1 LLICII
7 LFHYD
12 INHSFAH
19 VLLFQ
24 HAVIAIYINMACSLL
39 IQSNE
44 NIAQIYKHPF
54 RMHRRSELRCV
65 SCMEHWV
72 LPESKTKLLIVEIDD
87 AFRRHLVERLHME
100 NFKVY
105 EACQETEAK
114 QILQRKIIDVVLLGM
129 REFKQGGLMFLK
141 TIKEI
146 KPLIEVILMTPAE
159 GITLF
164 ASIQA
169 MKLGAFDELHIP
181 FDMKKLIERIT
192 AARQR
197 KQEREKAKKTIIQ
210 DKPQDSD
217 A

>member
-1 LLICII
+1 
-7 LFHYD
+7 
-12 INHSFAH
+12 
-19 VLLFQ
+19 
-24 HAVIAIYINMACSLL
+24 
-39 IQSNE
+39 
-44 NIAQIYKHPF
+44 
-54 RMHRRSELRCV
+54 
-65 SCMEHWV
+65 MEHWV

-129 REFKQGGLMFLK
+129 REFKQGGLTLLK
-141 TIKEI
+141 SIKEI

-197 KQEREKAKKTIIQ
+197 KHEREKAKKTNIQ
-210 DKPQDSD
+210 DKPQASD

>member
-1 LLICII
+1 
-7 LFHYD
+7 
-12 INHSFAH
+12 
-19 VLLFQ
+19 
-24 HAVIAIYINMACSLL
+24 
-39 IQSNE
+39 
-44 NIAQIYKHPF
+44 
-54 RMHRRSELRCV
+54 
-65 SCMEHWV
+65 MEHLIV
-72 LPESKTKLLIVEIDD
+72 PDSNTRLLIVEMEDT
-87 AFRRHLVERLHME
+87 FRRHLAERLRVE

-114 QILQRKIIDVVLLGM
+114 KILQRKIIDVVLLGM
-129 REFKQGGLMFLK
+129 REFKQGGLTFLK

-197 KQEREKAKKTIIQ
+197 KQEREKAKKTNLQ
-210 DKPQDSD
+210 DKPQDFD